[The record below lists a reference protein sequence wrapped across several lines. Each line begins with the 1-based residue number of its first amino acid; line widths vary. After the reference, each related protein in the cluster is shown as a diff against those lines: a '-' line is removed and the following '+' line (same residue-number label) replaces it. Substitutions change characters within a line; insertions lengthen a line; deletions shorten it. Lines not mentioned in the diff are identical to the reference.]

1 MQRIFGELDLRND
14 ANKFIIVSITSSQAD
29 KTVNL
34 VLRVVD
40 LYLVAFYMNKYMY
53 KFEVYDD
60 CFYDFEHKYLPYPHG
75 DWKDILIG
83 KPNYKDIRSK
93 ALNSISATQLS
104 KMNAYALDEAILE
117 VYDCNENQRTNQSGV
132 VSNACASAYRF
143 CTLISEATRISSIE
157 FCLANKQQNK
167 LDFTRDTKMEKGL
180 TSNGVFFAV
189 KEVPLLNQ
197 GNQSIDL
204 LEQQIAMLSQFEHE
218 NIVLY
223 YGTQRDEST
232 LHIFLELMTRD
243 SLVHLYQQS
252 TLSESQVST
261 YTRQI
266 LHGLKY
272 LHDQHVVHRDIKCA
286 NILVHANGSL
296 KLADFGLAKAGNLND
311 YRRKGAVVNRRGQGY
326 DLPADI
332 WSRGCTVLEMLTGR
346 APYSEFECMAALF
359 KISKGNIPI
368 VPISLSN
375 CAQAFIIKCLKAN
388 PNDRPTA
395 SELLDHP
402 FVRITLP

>member
-1 MQRIFGELDLRND
+1 MLPKKETQSN
-14 ANKFIIVSITSSQAD
+14 
-29 KTVNL
+29 
-34 VLRVVD
+34 
-40 LYLVAFYMNKYMY
+40 
-53 KFEVYDD
+53 
-60 CFYDFEHKYLPYPHG
+60 YLP
-75 DWKDILIG
+75 
-83 KPNYKDIRSK
+83 
-93 ALNSISATQLS
+93 AA
-104 KMNAYALDEAILE
+104 A
-117 VYDCNENQRTNQSGV
+117 GV
-132 VSNACASAYRF
+132 LGNMFVNW
-143 CTLISEATRISSIE
+143 
-157 FCLANKQQNK
+157 
-167 LDFTRDTKMEKGL
+167 EKGDL
-180 TSNGVFFAV
+180 LGSGSLGSVYQGITHDGVFFAV

-272 LHDQHVVHRDIKCA
+272 LHDQHVVHRDVKCA

-296 KLADFGLAKAGNLND
+296 KLADFGLAKAGNIND
-311 YRRKGAVVNRRGQGY
+311 VRLKGTAYWMAPEVVNRRGQGY

-332 WSRGCTVLEMLTGR
+332 WSLGCTILEMLTGR

-359 KISKGNIPI
+359 YISRGNIPV
-368 VPISLSN
+368 VPESLSD
-375 CAQAFIIKCLKAN
+375 CAQDFILKCLKAN